1 MGSRSVERIEETLIE
16 ARSPK
21 RECIRFLLLLALF
34 GSLPLFATAESLA
47 QKGSAYPKI
56 KPESKEWCSQLKQAA
71 VRARGLEPG
80 MRSFTLLLASLGLQ
94 KCAPK
99 KIRATIIDAF
109 MASVAL
115 SDADAAKTGLQSA
128 ALRKLLR
135 LDESAVEQ
143 LMPQADPEARAE
155 IQGAMVE
162 RAVDRRDFDRALS
175 LLNQIP
181 SDQDYP
187 YAAATQLIL
196 RLPAGHEAEKRAIFV
211 NAMAHDDREHSSLGG
226 EGDCSA
232 VNCAAGDLSGMV
244 VRFWRHFPP
253 ELVLD
258 AIDQIL
264 DHSKTDDTQIAIKAS
279 SGPINFDNVYQY
291 RLFELLPV
299 LRELDPSKA
308 EQLSNDPQVQA
319 QLNKYPNGLQSL
331 DPTVRDTPL
340 RKGEESG
347 MRGFG
352 VGRGAKVQDGHS
364 AEIYQRQA
372 NEILKQAGDDPRQA
386 IATAATL
393 PVQAGH
399 AVPRSETL
407 LRIAQVGW
415 KKNPSASKE
424 ALEQMADSLKKVDP
438 AMYGRFGLRVEV
450 GLHVQ
455 YCWSEGVQLANNMK
469 DTDLARSLLQE
480 GMEQAERW
488 KGVDGHD
495 NDPNLALK
503 AWWPSVA
510 LFSALLKAAAH
521 ISPQTAL
528 ELIHKFQDPDLVTL
542 FQIRLANDRLGADE
556 ESLL

>member
-1 MGSRSVERIEETLIE
+1 M
-16 ARSPK
+16 

-34 GSLPLFATAESLA
+34 GSLPLFATAESLF
-47 QKGSAYPKI
+47 QKGSAYPEI

-71 VRARGLEPG
+71 VRARGLDPG
-80 MRSFTLLLASLGLQ
+80 MRSYTLLLASRGLQ
-94 KCAPK
+94 KCAPQK
-99 KIRATIIDAF
+99 VRATLIDAF

-135 LDESAVEQ
+135 LDESTVVQ

-196 RLPAGHEAEKRAIFV
+196 RLPAGHEAEKRVIFV
-211 NAMAHDDREHSSLGG
+211 NAMAHDREHSSLGVLTLDSSPSYFG
-226 EGDCSA
+226 EGD
-232 VNCAAGDLSGMV
+232 DLSGMV

-264 DHSKTDDTQIAIKAS
+264 DHSKTDGTQIAMKAS
-279 SGPINFDNVYQY
+279 SGPINFDNVYRY

-308 EQLSNDPQVQA
+308 EQLANDPQVQA

-340 RKGEESG
+340 RKGEEPGMQGVSMTSPGASG
-347 MRGFG
+347 
-352 VGRGAKVQDGHS
+352 KVLQDWHS

-399 AVPRSETL
+399 TAPRSETL

-438 AMYGRFGLRVEV
+438 AMSGRLRLNLGLR
-450 GLHVQ
+450 VQ
-455 YCWSEGVQLANNMK
+455 YCWSDGVELANKMK

-488 KGVDGHD
+488 KGVDGDD
-495 NDPNLALK
+495 NDTNRALK
-503 AWWPSVA
+503 AGWPSVA
-510 LFSALLKAAAH
+510 LFSALLRSAAH

-556 ESLL
+556 ESLH

>member
-1 MGSRSVERIEETLIE
+1 
-16 ARSPK
+16 
-21 RECIRFLLLLALF
+21 
-34 GSLPLFATAESLA
+34 
-47 QKGSAYPKI
+47 
-56 KPESKEWCSQLKQAA
+56 
-71 VRARGLEPG
+71 
-80 MRSFTLLLASLGLQ
+80 
-94 KCAPK
+94 
-99 KIRATIIDAF
+99 
-109 MASVAL
+109 
-115 SDADAAKTGLQSA
+115 
-128 ALRKLLR
+128 
-135 LDESAVEQ
+135 
-143 LMPQADPEARAE
+143 MPQADPDARAE

-211 NAMAHDDREHSSLGG
+211 NAMAHDRERSSLGILTLDGSPSYFG
-226 EGDCSA
+226 EGD
-232 VNCAAGDLSGMV
+232 DLSGMV

-253 ELVLD
+253 ELMLD

-264 DHSKTDDTQIAIKAS
+264 DHSKTDDTQIAMKTS

-319 QLNKYPNGLQSL
+319 QLDKYPNGLQSL

-340 RKGEESG
+340 RKAEEPGIRVFSMTSPGASG
-347 MRGFG
+347 
-352 VGRGAKVQDGHS
+352 KVLQDWHS
-364 AEIYQRQA
+364 DEIYERQA

-438 AMYGRFGLRVEV
+438 AMYGRFGLRVGV
-450 GLHVQ
+450 GLRVQ
-455 YCWSEGVQLANNMK
+455 YCWSDGVQLANNMK
-469 DTDLARSLLQE
+469 DIDLARSLLQE

-510 LFSALLKAAAH
+510 LLSALLRSAAH

-528 ELIHKFQDPDLVTL
+528 ELIHKLRDPDLVTL
-542 FQIRLANDRLGADE
+542 LQIRLANDRLGADE
-556 ESLL
+556 ESLH

>member
-1 MGSRSVERIEETLIE
+1 M
-16 ARSPK
+16 

-47 QKGSAYPKI
+47 QKGSAYPDI

-71 VRARGLEPG
+71 VRARGLDPG
-80 MRSFTLLLASLGLQ
+80 MRSYTLLLASRGLQ
-94 KCAPK
+94 KCAPQK
-99 KIRATIIDAF
+99 VRATLIDAF

-115 SDADAAKTGLQSA
+115 SDGDAAKTGLQSA
-128 ALRKLLR
+128 ALRKLVR
-135 LDESAVEQ
+135 LDESTVKQ

-162 RAVDRRDFDRALS
+162 RAVDRKDFDRALS

-211 NAMAHDDREHSSLGG
+211 NAMAHDREHSSLGILTLDSSPGYFG
-226 EGDCSA
+226 EGD
-232 VNCAAGDLSGMV
+232 DLSGMV

-264 DHSKTDDTQIAIKAS
+264 DHSKTDDTQIAMKAS

-340 RKGEESG
+340 RKGEEPGMQGVSMTSPGASG
-347 MRGFG
+347 
-352 VGRGAKVQDGHS
+352 KVLQDWHS

-399 AVPRSETL
+399 TAPRSETL

-438 AMYGRFGLRVEV
+438 AMYGRVGLRLNL
-450 GLHVQ
+450 GLRVQ
-455 YCWSEGVQLANNMK
+455 YCWSDGVELANKMK

-488 KGVDGHD
+488 KGVDADD
-495 NDPNLALK
+495 NDPNRALK
-503 AWWPSVA
+503 ASWPSVA
-510 LFSALLKAAAH
+510 LFSALLSSAAH

-556 ESLL
+556 ESLH

>member
-34 GSLPLFATAESLA
+34 GSLPLLATAKSLA
-47 QKGSAYPKI
+47 QKGSAHPKI

-71 VRARGLEPG
+71 VRARGLDPG
-80 MRSFTLLLASLGLQ
+80 MRSYTLMLASQGLQ
-94 KCAPK
+94 KCAPQK
-99 KIRATIIDAF
+99 VRATIIDAF

-115 SDADAAKTGLQSA
+115 SDADAAKTVLQSTE
-128 ALRKLLR
+128 LRELLR
-135 LDESAVEQ
+135 SDESTVEQ

-155 IQGAMVE
+155 LQGAMVE

-211 NAMAHDDREHSSLGG
+211 NAVAHDREHSSLGVW
-226 EGDCSA
+226 GD
-232 VNCAAGDLSGMV
+232 DLSGMV

-258 AIDQIL
+258 AIDQML
-264 DHSKTDDTQIAIKAS
+264 DHSKTDSTQIAMKAS

-340 RKGEESG
+340 KKGEEPG
-347 MRGFG
+347 MQAFLTKSPGA
-352 VGRGAKVQDGHS
+352 VGRVLQDWHS
-364 AEIYQRQA
+364 AEIYQRQTD
-372 NEILKQAGDDPRQA
+372 EILKQAGDDPRQA

-399 AVPRSETL
+399 AVPRSERL
-407 LRIAQVGW
+407 LSIAQMGW
-415 KKNPSASKE
+415 KKNPSASTE

-438 AMYGRFGLRVEV
+438 AIYGRFGLRVEV
-450 GLHVQ
+450 ALHVQ

-495 NDPNLALK
+495 NDPKLALK

-521 ISPQTAL
+521 ISPQTAV

-556 ESLL
+556 ESLH

>member
-1 MGSRSVERIEETLIE
+1 M
-16 ARSPK
+16 

-34 GSLPLFATAESLA
+34 GSLPLFATAKSLA
-47 QKGSAYPKI
+47 QKGSAHPEI

-71 VRARGLEPG
+71 VRARGLDPG
-80 MRSFTLLLASLGLQ
+80 MRSYTLLLASLGLQ
-94 KCAPK
+94 KCAPQK
-99 KIRATIIDAF
+99 VRATIIDAF

-115 SDADAAKTGLQSA
+115 SDADAAKTVLQSTEF
-128 ALRKLLR
+128 RELLR
-135 LDESAVEQ
+135 LDESTVEQ

-162 RAVDRRDFDRALS
+162 RAVGRRDFDRGLS

-181 SDQDYP
+181 SDQAYP

-211 NAMAHDDREHSSLGG
+211 NAVAHDREHSSLGVW
-226 EGDCSA
+226 GD
-232 VNCAAGDLSGMV
+232 DLSGMV

-258 AIDQIL
+258 AIDQML
-264 DHSKTDDTQIAIKAS
+264 DHSKSDNTQVAMKAS

-340 RKGEESG
+340 KKGEEPGVQAFLTTSPG
-347 MRGFG
+347 A
-352 VGRGAKVQDGHS
+352 VGRALQDWHS
-364 AEIYQRQA
+364 AEIYQRQTD
-372 NEILKQAGDDPRQA
+372 EILKQAGDDPRQA

-393 PVQAGH
+393 PLQAGH
-399 AVPRSETL
+399 AVPRSERL
-407 LRIAQVGW
+407 LSIAQVAW

-424 ALEQMADSLKKVDP
+424 ALEQMADSLKNVDP
-438 AMYGRFGLRVEV
+438 AMYGRFELRVEV
-450 GLHVQ
+450 ALHVQ
-455 YCWSEGVQLANNMK
+455 HSWSEGVQLANNMK
-469 DTDLARSLLQE
+469 DTDLARSLLQD

-495 NDPNLALK
+495 NDPKLALK

-510 LFSALLKAAAH
+510 LFSALLKSAAH

-528 ELIHKFQDPDLVTL
+528 ELIHKLQDPDLVTL
-542 FQIRLANDRLGADE
+542 FQIRLANDHLGADE
-556 ESLL
+556 ESLH

>member
-1 MGSRSVERIEETLIE
+1 MR
-16 ARSPK
+16 
-21 RECIRFLLLLALF
+21 LLVLLALL
-34 GSLPLFATAESLA
+34 GPLPLFVTAESLA
-47 QKGSAYPKI
+47 QKRSAHPEI

-71 VRARGLEPG
+71 VRARGLDPG
-80 MRSFTLLLASLGLQ
+80 MRSYTLMLASQGLQ
-94 KCAPK
+94 KCAPQK
-99 KIRATIIDAF
+99 VRATIKDAF

-115 SDADAAKTGLQSA
+115 SDGDAAKTVLQSFE
-128 ALRKLLR
+128 LRELLR
-135 LDESAVEQ
+135 LDESMVAQ
-143 LMPQADPEARAE
+143 LLPQVDPEARAE

-162 RAVDRRDFDRALS
+162 RAVDKRDFDRALS

-187 YAAATQLIL
+187 YAAATKLIL
-196 RLPAGHEAEKRAIFV
+196 RLPAGHEAEERAVFV
-211 NAMAHDDREHSSLGG
+211 NAMEHDHEHSFLGG

-244 VRFWRHFPP
+244 VRFWRHLPP

-264 DHSKTDDTQIAIKAS
+264 EHSKTDDTHIAVKAS

-299 LRELDPSKA
+299 LKELDPSKA
-308 EQLSNDPQVQA
+308 EQLSKDPQVQA

-347 MRGFG
+347 LRG
-352 VGRGAKVQDGHS
+352 VSMTSPGASGKVLQDWQS
-364 AEIYQRQA
+364 ADVYQRQA
-372 NEILKQAGDDPRQA
+372 DEILKQAADDPRQA

-399 AVPRSETL
+399 AIPRSETL
-407 LRIAQVGW
+407 LKIAQVGW
-415 KKNPSASKE
+415 KKNASASKE

-438 AMYGRFGLRVEV
+438 AMLGRGLRLGV
-450 GLHVQ
+450 GIRVQ
-455 YCWSEGVQLANNMK
+455 YCWSEGVELGNNMK
-469 DTDLARSLLQE
+469 DTDLTSNLLQE
-480 GMEQAERW
+480 GLKQAERW
-488 KGVDGHD
+488 KGVDGDD
-495 NDPNLALK
+495 NDPNRALK
-503 AWWPSVA
+503 AWWPSVG
-510 LFSALLKAAAH
+510 LFSALLRSAAH
-521 ISPQTAL
+521 ISPSTAS
-528 ELIHKFQDPDLVTL
+528 ELIHKLQDPDLVTL

-556 ESLL
+556 ESLH

>member
-34 GSLPLFATAESLA
+34 GSLPLFATAKSLA
-47 QKGSAYPKI
+47 QKGSAYPEI

-71 VRARGLEPG
+71 VRARGLDPG
-80 MRSFTLLLASLGLQ
+80 MRSYTLLLASRGLQ
-94 KCAPK
+94 KCAPQK
-99 KIRATIIDAF
+99 VRATLIDAF

-135 LDESAVEQ
+135 LDESTVEQ

-196 RLPAGHEAEKRAIFV
+196 RLPAGHQAEKRAIFV
-211 NAMAHDDREHSSLGG
+211 NAMAHDREHSSLGVW
-226 EGDCSA
+226 GD
-232 VNCAAGDLSGMV
+232 DLSGMV

-264 DHSKTDDTQIAIKAS
+264 DHSKTDDTQITMKAS
-279 SGPINFDNVYQY
+279 SGPINFDNIYQY

-319 QLNKYPNGLQSL
+319 QLDKYPNGLQSL

-340 RKGEESG
+340 RKGEEPGMQGVSTTSPGVSG
-347 MRGFG
+347 R
-352 VGRGAKVQDGHS
+352 VLQDWHS
-364 AEIYQRQA
+364 AEIYQRQTD
-372 NEILKQAGDDPRQA
+372 EILKQAGDDPRQA

-407 LRIAQVGW
+407 LSIAQVGW

-438 AMYGRFGLRVEV
+438 AMYGRFGLRVGV
-450 GLHVQ
+450 GLRVQ
-455 YCWSEGVQLANNMK
+455 YCWSDGVQLANNMK

-510 LFSALLKAAAH
+510 LFSALLNSAAH

-556 ESLL
+556 ESLH

>member
-1 MGSRSVERIEETLIE
+1 M
-16 ARSPK
+16 
-21 RECIRFLLLLALF
+21 RECFQFLLLLALS
-34 GSLPLFATAESLA
+34 GPLPLFATADSLA
-47 QKGSAYPKI
+47 QKRSAHPQI

-71 VRARGLEPG
+71 VRARGLDPG
-80 MRSFTLLLASLGLQ
+80 MRSFTLLLASRGLQ
-94 KCAPK
+94 KCAPQK
-99 KIRATIIDAF
+99 VRGTLIDAF

-115 SDADAAKTGLQSA
+115 PDADAAKTVLQSSE
-128 ALRKLLR
+128 LRELLR
-135 LDESAVEQ
+135 LDESTVRQ

-196 RLPAGHEAEKRAIFV
+196 RLPAGHEAEKHAIFV
-211 NAMAHDDREHSSLGG
+211 NAMAHDREHGSLGV
-226 EGDCSA
+226 EGGD
-232 VNCAAGDLSGMV
+232 DLSGMV

-264 DHSKTDDTQIAIKAS
+264 DHSRTDDTQIVMKAS

-347 MRGFG
+347 MRGVG
-352 VGRGAKVQDGHS
+352 VGRGAKALQDS
-364 AEIYQRQA
+364 QTAEFYQRQA
-372 NEILKQAGDDPRQA
+372 DEILKQAGDDPRQA
-386 IATAATL
+386 IARAATL
-393 PVQAGH
+393 PVQAGYT
-399 AVPRSETL
+399 VPRSETL

-438 AMYGRFGLRVEV
+438 AIRVGLRLNLE
-450 GLHVQ
+450 LRVQ
-455 YCWSEGVQLANNMK
+455 YYWSAGVELANNTK
-469 DTDLARSLLQE
+469 DADLARSLLQE
-480 GMEQAERW
+480 GMQQAERW
-488 KGVDGHD
+488 KDVDAKEVD
-495 NDPNLALK
+495 ADDKDPNRALK

-510 LFSALLKAAAH
+510 LFSALLKSAAH

-528 ELIHKFQDPDLVTL
+528 ELIHKLQDPDLVTL

-556 ESLL
+556 ESLH

>member
-1 MGSRSVERIEETLIE
+1 M
-16 ARSPK
+16 

-34 GSLPLFATAESLA
+34 GPLPLFATSDSLA
-47 QKGSAYPKI
+47 QKRSAHPGI

-71 VRARGLEPG
+71 VRARGLDPG
-80 MRSFTLLLASLGLQ
+80 MRSYTLVLASRGLQ
-94 KCAPK
+94 KCAPQK
-99 KIRATIIDAF
+99 VRATLIDAF

-115 SDADAAKTGLQSA
+115 SDADAAKTLQSA
-128 ALRKLLR
+128 ALRELLR
-135 LDESAVEQ
+135 LDESTVEQ
-143 LMPQADPEARAE
+143 LIPQADSEARAE

-162 RAVDRRDFDRALS
+162 RATHRRDFDRALS
-175 LLNQIP
+175 LLKQIP

-196 RLPAGHEAEKRAIFV
+196 RLPAGHEAEKRAAFV
-211 NAMAHDDREHSSLGG
+211 NAMAHDREHSSLGILTLDSSPSYFG
-226 EGDCSA
+226 EGD
-232 VNCAAGDLSGMV
+232 DLSGMV

-264 DHSKTDDTQIAIKAS
+264 DHSKTDDTQIAMKAS

-340 RKGEESG
+340 RKGEEPG
-347 MRGFG
+347 MQGFG
-352 VGRGAKVQDGHS
+352 VGRGAKVLQDHS
-364 AEIYQRQA
+364 AEIYERQA

-399 AVPRSETL
+399 TVPRSETL

-415 KKNPSASKE
+415 KKNSSASKE
-424 ALEQMADSLKKVDP
+424 ALEQMADSLQKVDP
-438 AMYGRFGLRVEV
+438 AMYGRVGVPIGVGLR
-450 GLHVQ
+450 VQ
-455 YCWSEGVQLANNMK
+455 YCWSEGVELANKMK

-488 KGVDGHD
+488 KGVDGDD
-495 NDPNLALK
+495 NNPNRALK
-503 AWWPSVA
+503 AWWPSVV
-510 LFSALLKAAAH
+510 LLSALLRSAAH
-521 ISPQTAL
+521 ISSQTAL
-528 ELIHKFQDPDLVTL
+528 ELIHKLQDPDLVTL

-556 ESLL
+556 ESLH

>member
-1 MGSRSVERIEETLIE
+1 MAQDSVEGIEETLVE
-16 ARSPK
+16 ARSPM
-21 RECIRFLLLLALF
+21 RECLRFLLLLALF

-47 QKGSAYPKI
+47 QKGSTYPKI

-71 VRARGLEPG
+71 VLARGLEPG

-94 KCAPK
+94 KCAPQK
-99 KIRATIIDAF
+99 VRATLIDAF

-115 SDADAAKTGLQSA
+115 SDADAAKTGLQSTE
-128 ALRKLLR
+128 LRELLR
-135 LDESAVEQ
+135 LDESTVEQ

-196 RLPAGHEAEKRAIFV
+196 RLPAGHQPEKRAIFV
-211 NAMAHDDREHSSLGG
+211 NAVAHDRERSSLGG

-438 AMYGRFGLRVEV
+438 AMYGRLGLRVGV
-450 GLHVQ
+450 GLRVQ
-455 YCWSEGVQLANNMK
+455 YCWSHGVELANNMK

-556 ESLL
+556 ESLH

>member
-1 MGSRSVERIEETLIE
+1 M
-16 ARSPK
+16 
-21 RECIRFLLLLALF
+21 RECIRFLLLPALF
-34 GSLPLFATAESLA
+34 ASFATAESLG
-47 QKGSAYPKI
+47 QKGSAHPEI

-71 VRARGLEPG
+71 VRARGLDPG
-80 MRSFTLLLASLGLQ
+80 MGSYTLLLASRGLQ
-94 KCAPK
+94 KCAPQK
-99 KIRATIIDAF
+99 VRVTLIDAF

-115 SDADAAKTGLQSA
+115 SDGDAAKTGLQSA
-128 ALRKLLR
+128 ELRALLR
-135 LDESAVEQ
+135 LDESMVEQ
-143 LMPQADPEARAE
+143 LLPQTDPEARAE

-162 RAVDRRDFDRALS
+162 RAVDRRDFDRAFS
-175 LLNQIP
+175 LLNQTP

-187 YAAATQLIL
+187 YVAATQLIL
-196 RLPAGHEAEKRAIFV
+196 RLPPGHEAEKRGIFV
-211 NAMAHDDREHSSLGG
+211 NAMAHDREHSSLGG

-244 VRFWRHFPP
+244 VRFWRHLPP

-264 DHSKTDDTQIAIKAS
+264 DHSKIGDTQITMKAS
-279 SGPINFDNVYQY
+279 SGAINFDNVYQY

-299 LRELDPSKA
+299 LKELDPSKA

-347 MRGFG
+347 MNGILMTSP
-352 VGRGAKVQDGHS
+352 GASRKVLQDWQS

-372 NEILKQAGDDPRQA
+372 NQIMKQAGDDPRQA

-393 PVQAGH
+393 PVQAGQTI
-399 AVPRSETL
+399 PRSETL
-407 LRIAQVGW
+407 LRIAQAGW

-438 AMYGRFGLRVEV
+438 AVYGRAGFRVGAGLR
-450 GLHVQ
+450 VQ
-455 YCWSEGVQLANNMK
+455 YCWSNGVELANKMK
-469 DTDLARSLLQE
+469 DADLASSLLQE

-488 KGVDGHD
+488 KSVDGED
-495 NDPNLALK
+495 NDPDRALK

-510 LFSALLKAAAH
+510 MFSALLNSAAR

-556 ESLL
+556 ESLH

>member
-1 MGSRSVERIEETLIE
+1 MGSRFRRKNKETLVE
-16 ARSPK
+16 ARSPM

-47 QKGSAYPKI
+47 QKGSAHPEI

-71 VRARGLEPG
+71 VRARGLDPG
-80 MRSFTLLLASLGLQ
+80 MRSYTLLLASQGLQ
-94 KCAPK
+94 KCAPPK
-99 KIRATIIDAF
+99 VRAALIDAF

-115 SDADAAKTGLQSA
+115 SDADAAKTALQSA
-128 ALRKLLR
+128 ALRRLLR
-135 LDESAVEQ
+135 LDESTVKQ

-162 RAVDRRDFDRALS
+162 RAMDRRDFDRALS

-187 YAAATQLIL
+187 YAAATQLLL

-211 NAMAHDDREHSSLGG
+211 NAMAHDREHSSLGV
-226 EGDCSA
+226 EGD
-232 VNCAAGDLSGMV
+232 DLSFMV

-264 DHSKTDDTQIAIKAS
+264 DHSKTDDTQIAMKAS

-308 EQLSNDPQVQA
+308 EQLSNDPRVQA
-319 QLNKYPNGLQSL
+319 QLDKYPNGLQSL

-340 RKGEESG
+340 RKGEEPGMQGVSMTSPGASG
-347 MRGFG
+347 
-352 VGRGAKVQDGHS
+352 KVLQDWHS

-386 IATAATL
+386 IAKAATL

-399 AVPRSETL
+399 TVPRSETL

-438 AMYGRFGLRVEV
+438 AMYRIGLRVGV
-450 GLHVQ
+450 GLRVQ
-455 YCWSEGVQLANNMK
+455 YCWSDGVELANNMK

-488 KGVDGHD
+488 KGVDGD
-495 NDPNLALK
+495 DSDPHFALK

-510 LFSALLKAAAH
+510 LFSALLNSAAH

-528 ELIHKFQDPDLVTL
+528 ELIHKFEDPDLVTL

-556 ESLL
+556 ESLH

>member
-1 MGSRSVERIEETLIE
+1 M
-16 ARSPK
+16 

-47 QKGSAYPKI
+47 QKGSAYPEI
-56 KPESKEWCSQLKQAA
+56 KLESKEWCSQLKQAA
-71 VRARGLEPG
+71 VRARGLDPG
-80 MRSFTLLLASLGLQ
+80 MRSYTLLLASRGLQ
-94 KCAPK
+94 K
-99 KIRATIIDAF
+99 
-109 MASVAL
+109 L
-115 SDADAAKTGLQSA
+115 SDADAAKTDLQSA

-135 LDESAVEQ
+135 LDESTV
-143 LMPQADPEARAE
+143 E

-187 YAAATQLIL
+187 YAAATQLLL

-211 NAMAHDDREHSSLGG
+211 DAMAHDREHSSLGV
-226 EGDCSA
+226 EGD
-232 VNCAAGDLSGMV
+232 DLSFMV

-264 DHSKTDDTQIAIKAS
+264 DHSKTDDTQIAMKAS

-299 LRELDPSKA
+299 LREVDPSKA
-308 EQLSNDPQVQA
+308 ERLSNDPQVQA

-340 RKGEESG
+340 RKGEEPGMQGVFMTKSPGASG
-347 MRGFG
+347 
-352 VGRGAKVQDGHS
+352 KVLQDWHS

-399 AVPRSETL
+399 TVPRSETL

-438 AMYGRFGLRVEV
+438 AMYGRVGLRVGV
-450 GLHVQ
+450 GLRVQ
-455 YCWSEGVQLANNMK
+455 YCWSDGVELANHMK
-469 DTDLARSLLQE
+469 DTDLSGSLLQE

-488 KGVDGHD
+488 KGVDGDD
-495 NDPNLALK
+495 NDPNFALK

-510 LFSALLKAAAH
+510 LFSALLNSAAH

-528 ELIHKFQDPDLVTL
+528 ELIHKFQDPDLFTL

-556 ESLL
+556 ESLH

>member
-34 GSLPLFATAESLA
+34 RSLPLFATAESLA
-47 QKGSAYPKI
+47 QKGSAYPEI

-71 VRARGLEPG
+71 VRARGLDPG
-80 MRSFTLLLASLGLQ
+80 MRSYTLLLASRGLQ
-94 KCAPK
+94 KCAPQK
-99 KIRATIIDAF
+99 VRATLIDAF

-135 LDESAVEQ
+135 LDESTVEQ

-181 SDQDYP
+181 SDHDYP
-187 YAAATQLIL
+187 YAAATQLLL

-211 NAMAHDDREHSSLGG
+211 NAMAHDREHSSLGV
-226 EGDCSA
+226 EGD
-232 VNCAAGDLSGMV
+232 DLSFMV

-264 DHSKTDDTQIAIKAS
+264 DHSKTDNTQIAMKAS

-319 QLNKYPNGLQSL
+319 QLDKYPNGLQSL

-340 RKGEESG
+340 RKGEEPGMQGVSTTSPGVSG
-347 MRGFG
+347 R
-352 VGRGAKVQDGHS
+352 VLQDWHS

-399 AVPRSETL
+399 TVPRSETL
-407 LRIAQVGW
+407 LRISQVGW

-438 AMYGRFGLRVEV
+438 AMYGRFGLRVGV
-450 GLHVQ
+450 GLRVQ
-455 YCWSEGVQLANNMK
+455 YCWSDGVQLANNMK

-488 KGVDGHD
+488 KGVDGDD

-510 LFSALLKAAAH
+510 LFSALLNSAAH

-556 ESLL
+556 ESLH

>member
-16 ARSPK
+16 ARSPM

-47 QKGSAYPKI
+47 QKGSAYPEI

-71 VRARGLEPG
+71 VRARGLDPG
-80 MRSFTLLLASLGLQ
+80 MRSYTLLLASRGLQ
-94 KCAPK
+94 KCAPQK
-99 KIRATIIDAF
+99 VRATLIDAF

-135 LDESAVEQ
+135 LDESTVEQ

-181 SDQDYP
+181 SDHDYP
-187 YAAATQLIL
+187 YAAATQLLL

-211 NAMAHDDREHSSLGG
+211 NAMAHDREHSSLGV
-226 EGDCSA
+226 EGD
-232 VNCAAGDLSGMV
+232 DLSGMV
-244 VRFWRHFPP
+244 VRFWRDFPP

-258 AIDQIL
+258 AIDQML
-264 DHSKTDDTQIAIKAS
+264 DHSKTDNTQIAMKAS
-279 SGPINFDNVYQY
+279 SGSINFDNVYQY

-299 LRELDPSKA
+299 LRELDPFKA

-340 RKGEESG
+340 RKGEEPGMQGVSMTSPGASG
-347 MRGFG
+347 
-352 VGRGAKVQDGHS
+352 KVLQDWHS

-399 AVPRSETL
+399 TVPRSETL

-450 GLHVQ
+450 GLHVK
-455 YCWSEGVQLANNMK
+455 YCWSDGVELANNMK

-488 KGVDGHD
+488 KGVDGDD

-510 LFSALLKAAAH
+510 LFSALLNSAAH

-556 ESLL
+556 ESLH

>member
-1 MGSRSVERIEETLIE
+1 M
-16 ARSPK
+16 
-21 RECIRFLLLLALF
+21 RECIRFVLLLALF
-34 GSLPLFATAESLA
+34 GSLPLFAAAESLA
-47 QKGSAYPKI
+47 QKGSAHPEI

-71 VRARGLEPG
+71 LRARGLDPG
-80 MRSFTLLLASLGLQ
+80 MRSYTLWLASQGLK
-94 KCAPK
+94 KCAPQRV
-99 KIRATIIDAF
+99 RATLVDAF

-115 SDADAAKTGLQSA
+115 SDADAAKTNLQSA
-128 ALRKLLR
+128 ALRQLLR
-135 LDESAVEQ
+135 LDESTVER
-143 LMPQADPEARAE
+143 LIPQADPETRAE

-162 RAVDRRDFDRALS
+162 RAVDRKDFDRAMS

-196 RLPAGHEAEKRAIFV
+196 RLPAGHEAEKRAVFV
-211 NAMAHDDREHSSLGG
+211 NAMAHDREQSSLGG
-226 EGDCSA
+226 EGDCSV

-264 DHSKTDDTQIAIKAS
+264 DHSKTEDTQISIKGS

-308 EQLSNDPQVQA
+308 EQLSNDPQVQS
-319 QLNKYPNGLQSL
+319 QLNKYPNGLQSF

-347 MRGFG
+347 MRGVLMTSPSASG
-352 VGRGAKVQDGHS
+352 KVLQDKVLQDWQS
-364 AEIYQRQA
+364 SEIYQRQA

-393 PVQAGH
+393 PVQAGQS
-399 AVPRSETL
+399 VPRPETL

-415 KKNPSASKE
+415 KKHPSASKE
-424 ALEQMADSLKKVDP
+424 ALEQMADSLKKIDP
-438 AMYGRFGLRVEV
+438 AKYGRVGLRVGA
-450 GLHVQ
+450 GLRVQ
-455 YCWSEGVQLANNMK
+455 YCWSAGVELANNMK
-469 DTDLARSLLQE
+469 DTDLAMSLLQE
-480 GMEQAERW
+480 GMDQAERW
-488 KGVDGHD
+488 KSVDGAD
-495 NDPNLALK
+495 NDQKYALK
-503 AWWPSVA
+503 ASWPSVA
-510 LFSALLKAAAH
+510 MFSAILISALH
-521 ISPQTAL
+521 ISSQTAL

-542 FQIRLANDRLGADE
+542 LQIRLSNDRLGADE
-556 ESLL
+556 ESLQ

>member
-1 MGSRSVERIEETLIE
+1 M
-16 ARSPK
+16 

-34 GSLPLFATAESLA
+34 GPLPSFATSQSLT
-47 QKGSAYPKI
+47 QKRSAHPET

-71 VRARGLEPG
+71 VLARGLDPG
-80 MRSFTLLLASLGLQ
+80 MRSYTLTVASQGLQ
-94 KCAPK
+94 KCAPQK
-99 KIRATIIDAF
+99 VRATLIDAF

-115 SDADAAKTGLQSA
+115 SDADAAKTILQSA
-128 ALRKLLR
+128 ELRELLR

-162 RAVDRRDFDRALS
+162 RATNRRDFDRALS

-211 NAMAHDDREHSSLGG
+211 NAMAHDHERSSLGG
-226 EGDCSA
+226 QGDCSA

-264 DHSKTDDTQIAIKAS
+264 DHSKTDDTQITIKAS

-340 RKGEESG
+340 RKGEESE
-347 MRGFG
+347 MQR
-352 VGRGAKVQDGHS
+352 VLMTSPGAAGKIREDWHS
-364 AEIYQRQA
+364 GEIYQRQA
-372 NEILKQAGDDPRQA
+372 NEILKHAGDDPRRA

-393 PVQAGH
+393 PVQAGQT
-399 AVPRSETL
+399 VPRSETL
-407 LRIAQVGW
+407 LRIAQVAW

-438 AMYGRFGLRVEV
+438 AIYRRVGLRIGA
-450 GLHVQ
+450 GLRVQ
-455 YCWSEGVQLANNMK
+455 YCWSNGVELANNMK
-469 DTDLARSLLQE
+469 DADLVSSLLQE

-488 KGVDGHD
+488 KSVDGED
-495 NDPNLALK
+495 NDPNRALK

-510 LFSALLKAAAH
+510 LFSAILRSAAH

-528 ELIHKFQDPDLVTL
+528 ELIHKLQDPDLVTL

-556 ESLL
+556 ESLH

>member
-34 GSLPLFATAESLA
+34 GSLPLFATAKSLA
-47 QKGSAYPKI
+47 QKGSAYPEI

-71 VRARGLEPG
+71 VRARGLDPG
-80 MRSFTLLLASLGLQ
+80 MRSYTLLLASRGLQ
-94 KCAPK
+94 KCAPQK
-99 KIRATIIDAF
+99 VRATLIDAF

-135 LDESAVEQ
+135 LDESTVEQ

-196 RLPAGHEAEKRAIFV
+196 RLPAGHQAEKRAIFV
-211 NAMAHDDREHSSLGG
+211 NAMAHDREHSSLGVW
-226 EGDCSA
+226 GD
-232 VNCAAGDLSGMV
+232 DLSGMV

-264 DHSKTDDTQIAIKAS
+264 DHSKTDDTQITMKAS

-319 QLNKYPNGLQSL
+319 QLDKYPNGLQSL

-340 RKGEESG
+340 RKGEEPGMQGVSMTSPGASG
-347 MRGFG
+347 
-352 VGRGAKVQDGHS
+352 KVLQDWHS
-364 AEIYQRQA
+364 AEIYQRQTD
-372 NEILKQAGDDPRQA
+372 EILKQAGDDPRQA

-399 AVPRSETL
+399 TVPRSETL

-438 AMYGRFGLRVEV
+438 AMYGRFGLRVGV
-450 GLHVQ
+450 GLRVQ
-455 YCWSEGVQLANNMK
+455 YCWSDGVQLANNMK

-488 KGVDGHD
+488 KGVDGDD

-510 LFSALLKAAAH
+510 LFSALLNSAAH

-556 ESLL
+556 ESLH

>member
-1 MGSRSVERIEETLIE
+1 M
-16 ARSPK
+16 

-47 QKGSAYPKI
+47 QKGSAYPEI

-71 VRARGLEPG
+71 VRARGLDPG
-80 MRSFTLLLASLGLQ
+80 MRSYTLLLASRGLQ
-94 KCAPK
+94 KCAPQK
-99 KIRATIIDAF
+99 VRATLIDAF

-115 SDADAAKTGLQSA
+115 SDADTAKTGLQSA

-135 LDESAVEQ
+135 LDESTVEQ

-187 YAAATQLIL
+187 YAAATQLLL

-211 NAMAHDDREHSSLGG
+211 DAMAHDREHSSLGV
-226 EGDCSA
+226 EGD
-232 VNCAAGDLSGMV
+232 DLSFMV

-264 DHSKTDDTQIAIKAS
+264 DHSKTDDTQIAMKAS

-299 LRELDPSKA
+299 LREVDPSKA
-308 EQLSNDPQVQA
+308 ERLSNDPQVQA

-340 RKGEESG
+340 RKGEEPGMQGVFMTKSPGASG
-347 MRGFG
+347 
-352 VGRGAKVQDGHS
+352 KVLQDWHS

-399 AVPRSETL
+399 TVPRSETL

-438 AMYGRFGLRVEV
+438 AMYGRVGLRVGV
-450 GLHVQ
+450 GLRVQ
-455 YCWSEGVQLANNMK
+455 YCWSDGVELANNMK

-488 KGVDGHD
+488 KGVDGDD
-495 NDPNLALK
+495 NDPKLALK

-510 LFSALLKAAAH
+510 LFSALLNSAAH

-556 ESLL
+556 ESLH

>member
-1 MGSRSVERIEETLIE
+1 MAQDSVEGIEETLVE
-16 ARSPK
+16 ARSPM
-21 RECIRFLLLLALF
+21 RECLRFLLLLALF

-47 QKGSAYPKI
+47 QKGSTYPKI

-71 VRARGLEPG
+71 VLARGLEPG

-94 KCAPK
+94 KCAPQK
-99 KIRATIIDAF
+99 VRATLIDAF

-115 SDADAAKTGLQSA
+115 SDADAAKTGLQSV

-135 LDESAVEQ
+135 LDESTVEQ

-196 RLPAGHEAEKRAIFV
+196 RLPAGHQPEKRAIFV
-211 NAMAHDDREHSSLGG
+211 NAVAHDRERSSLGG

-308 EQLSNDPQVQA
+308 EQLSNGPQVQA

-556 ESLL
+556 ESLH

>member
-1 MGSRSVERIEETLIE
+1 M
-16 ARSPK
+16 

-71 VRARGLEPG
+71 VRARGLDPG
-80 MRSFTLLLASLGLQ
+80 MRSYTLLLASRGLQ
-94 KCAPK
+94 KCAPQK
-99 KIRATIIDAF
+99 VRATLIDAF

-115 SDADAAKTGLQSA
+115 SEADAAKTALQSSE
-128 ALRKLLR
+128 LRELLR
-135 LDESAVEQ
+135 LDESTVEQ
-143 LMPQADPEARAE
+143 LMPQAHPEARAE

-196 RLPAGHEAEKRAIFV
+196 RLPAGHEAEKRAIFA
-211 NAMAHDDREHSSLGG
+211 NAMAHDREHSSLGV
-226 EGDCSA
+226 EGD
-232 VNCAAGDLSGMV
+232 DLSFMV

-258 AIDQIL
+258 AIDQML
-264 DHSKTDDTQIAIKAS
+264 DHSKTDDTQIAMKAS

-308 EQLSNDPQVQA
+308 EQLSNDRQVQA

-340 RKGEESG
+340 RKGEEPG
-347 MRGFG
+347 MQGVG
-352 VGRGAKVQDGHS
+352 VGRGAKVLQDLHS

-399 AVPRSETL
+399 TVPRSETL
-407 LRIAQVGW
+407 LRIAQMGW
-415 KKNPSASKE
+415 KENPSASKE

-438 AMYGRFGLRVEV
+438 AMYGRVGPRLNLGLR
-450 GLHVQ
+450 VQ
-455 YCWSEGVQLANNMK
+455 YCWSDGVELANKMK

-480 GMEQAERW
+480 GMEQAEGW
-488 KGVDGHD
+488 KGVDGDD

-510 LFSALLKAAAH
+510 LFSALLKSAAH